1 MRLVDW
7 PWALGALVGVGMVV
21 WWRNR
26 RQVRGGSLRFSDI
39 TAAKQAASVGVRQRN
54 RVLTGLRGLAV
65 LLAVGAVG
73 RPQAEKAVD
82 EIVTE
87 GIDIMLAIDVSGSME
102 TVDSRLKDQ
111 EIKNRVDV
119 AKEVIEKF
127 VKGLKNDRVGLVVFA
142 AESFTQC
149 PLTLDYGVLL
159 NFLKQVEP
167 GMKVNGQPRIDANR
181 TAIGLALATCVN
193 RLKDSKAK
201 SKVII
206 LLTDGRNNAGEVDP
220 PTAAK
225 VAKALGVRVYSIGT
239 GSKEGM
245 VLVSD
250 PLFGERWVPAPHQD
264 LDERTLKEIAE
275 ITGGKYYRATD
286 PEALTQVY
294 QAIWQLEK
302 TRFPVKEYQRYRELF
317 PYLLLPALGILLL
330 EMGLA
335 NTVFRKVP

>member
-7 PWALGALVGVGMVV
+7 PWALGMLTVVGMVV

-26 RQVRGGSLRFSDI
+26 RPRQGGSLRFSDV
-39 TAAKQAASVGVRQRN
+39 TAAKQAASVGVQRRN

-65 LLAVGAVG
+65 LLAVGAMG

-102 TVDSRLKDQ
+102 TVDSRPKGQ

-119 AKEVIEKF
+119 AKEVIETF
-127 VKGLKNDRVGLVVFA
+127 VRGLKNDRVGLVVFA

-181 TAIGLALATCVN
+181 TAIGMGLATCVN

-220 PTAAK
+220 STAAK
-225 VAKALGVRVYSIGT
+225 AAKALGVRVYGIGT

-250 PLFGERWVPAPHQD
+250 PLFGERWVPAPDQD

-335 NTVFRKVP
+335 NTVYRKVP